1 MDTNEIF
8 DVIVCSHVLAHVP
21 SDLVAMKEMLRVMKV
36 AGVCMIQVPI
46 QPGLPETV
54 EYDGPKPEEFGH
66 VEHMARTS
74 HRV

>member
-1 MDTNEIF
+1 
-8 DVIVCSHVLAHVP
+8 
-21 SDLVAMKEMLRVMKV
+21 MKV